1 MDQDFIKNYSLL
13 DRFNVSR
20 ETCLDFERLILMI
33 KSKNEK
39 INIIGKKSTENSEI
53 RKRHIIDSAQ
63 AIDFVDL
70 NDNTTYD
77 LGTGGGMP
85 GIVIAIIAKN
95 LKIDESEVT
104 DDKKIVEDLGG
115 DSLNTVEIVME
126 LETEFG
132 IEISDEDTDSLIT
145 VGDVRQYIEDY
156 A

>member
-1 MDQDFIKNYSLL
+1 MSIES
-13 DRFNVSR
+13 
-20 ETCLDFERLILMI
+20 
-33 KSKNEK
+33 
-39 INIIGKKSTENSEI
+39 
-53 RKRHIIDSAQ
+53 
-63 AIDFVDL
+63 
-70 NDNTTYD
+70 
-77 LGTGGGMP
+77 
-85 GIVIAIIAKN
+85 IIAKN

-132 IEISDEDTDSLIT
+132 IEIPDEDTDSLIT